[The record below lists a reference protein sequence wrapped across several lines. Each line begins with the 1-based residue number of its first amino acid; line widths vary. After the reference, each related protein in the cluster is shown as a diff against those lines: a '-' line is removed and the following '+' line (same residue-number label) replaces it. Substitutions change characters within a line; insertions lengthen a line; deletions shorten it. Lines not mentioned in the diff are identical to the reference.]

1 MLLCNQTSLPP
12 KLPFQYLKMITNN
25 FSDEHALGSGGSGVV
40 YKGRMSNGEF
50 VAVKKLQVSLPSF
63 QKQFENEV
71 YRLMYLNHP
80 NIVRL
85 RGYCYETQNI
95 CVEHNG
101 NFVFAEM
108 SERLLCL
115 QYYANG
121 SLADESSGLEW
132 DTRYNIIVEIC
143 YGLKYLH
150 EGKDKPVLHMDLKP
164 ANILLDNAM
173 KPKITDF
180 GLSRLLDQQ
189 QTISTSSRDG
199 TLGYMALE
207 YLHGGTVTAK
217 SDILSLGV
225 IILEVI
231 TGHKDY
237 PDVTRTSSERFV
249 ELTLDKWRSRNPL
262 NKSPGYI
269 PKIRRC
275 IEIGLA
281 CVNPERKG
289 RPSTGELIKLLQG
302 RMTLDE
308 LSAASRMEATCFPAD
323 LTAIH
328 EILEREGY
336 KEDEGVA
343 SELSFQMW
351 TDQMQE
357 TITHRKKGDDAF
369 QAGDFQAALDNFTEF
384 IDTGILVSPGVVNEG
399 LAAGNDASNAIATS
413 EVGGSAAVVTG
424 GGTIPPASPTRSTS
438 PSAQAAASSL
448 WRSSCIQKLYDGPRV
463 GSVERAAKRKAA
475 GSSSDGGARR
485 RPRTSSATRKKK
497 AKLQHVS
504 ELLGLLLQKTPMP
517 LTRGKVKQIA
527 RCCDLNVDA
536 ILEAVSQSSSSSPK
550 TRHG

>member
-1 MLLCNQTSLPP
+1 MQDNKMGGKSSKHDNNLAQDNNMGGESSKYDDNPERMLCDQTSLPP
-12 KLPFQYLKMITNN
+12 KLPFEYLKMITN

-50 VAVKKLQVSLPSF
+50 IAVKKLQLSLPRF

-71 YRLMYLNHP
+71 YHLMYLNHP

-85 RGYCYETQNI
+85 RGYCYDTQNVF
-95 CVEHNG
+95 VEHNG

-115 QYYANG
+115 QYYPNG
-121 SLADESSGLEW
+121 SLAGYISDESSGLEW
-132 DTRYNIIVEIC
+132 DTRYNIIVGIC

-150 EGKDKPVLHMDLKP
+150 EEKDKPVLHMDLKP

-199 TLGYMALE
+199 TLGYMAPE
-207 YLHGGTVTAK
+207 YLHA
-217 SDILSLGV
+217 
-225 IILEVI
+225 
-231 TGHKDY
+231 GHKDY
-237 PDVTRTSSERFV
+237 PDVTRTSSEKFM

-281 CVNPERKG
+281 CVNLERKG

-308 LSAASRMEATCFPAD
+308 IAASRMEATCFPPD

-336 KEDEGVA
+336 KPDEGPPN
-343 SELSFQMW
+343 ELSFQMW
-351 TDQMQE
+351 TDQMRE
-357 TITHRKKGDDAF
+357 TLIPKKKGDAAF
-369 QAGDFQAALDNFTEF
+369 RAGDFQVALDNFTEF
-384 IDTGILVSPGVVNEG
+384 IDNGVIISPVVYARRSLCYLMSDQPDAALQDLKIVEGIFEECIEKWPTALYIKEVAVSMLVNQRHRIATEMLDEASHLEEERRGNETFSFQTNEG
-399 LAAGNDASNAIATS
+399 FTFPKLS
-413 EVGGSAAVVTG
+413 SAA
-424 GGTIPPASPTRSTS
+424 
-438 PSAQAAASSL
+438 
-448 WRSSCIQKLYDGPRV
+448 
-463 GSVERAAKRKAA
+463 
-475 GSSSDGGARR
+475 
-485 RPRTSSATRKKK
+485 
-497 AKLQHVS
+497 
-504 ELLGLLLQKTPMP
+504 
-517 LTRGKVKQIA
+517 
-527 RCCDLNVDA
+527 
-536 ILEAVSQSSSSSPK
+536 
-550 TRHG
+550 

>member
-1 MLLCNQTSLPP
+1 
-12 KLPFQYLKMITNN
+12 
-25 FSDEHALGSGGSGVV
+25 
-40 YKGRMSNGEF
+40 MSNGEF

-108 SERLLCL
+108 SER
-115 QYYANG
+115 YNNSTRAYVAY
-121 SLADESSGLEW
+121 ESSGLEW

-384 IDTGILVSPGVVNEG
+384 IDTGILVSPVVYARRSLCYLMSDQLDAALQDLKIVEGIFEKCSYKWPTALYMEKIAVSMLDNQSPRSATEMLNEASHLEEERRGNETFSFQTNEG
-399 LAAGNDASNAIATS
+399 FTF
-413 EVGGSAAVVTG
+413 
-424 GGTIPPASPTRSTS
+424 P
-438 PSAQAAASSL
+438 
-448 WRSSCIQKLYDGPRV
+448 KL
-463 GSVERAAKRKAA
+463 
-475 GSSSDGGARR
+475 
-485 RPRTSSATRKKK
+485 
-497 AKLQHVS
+497 
-504 ELLGLLLQKTPMP
+504 
-517 LTRGKVKQIA
+517 
-527 RCCDLNVDA
+527 
-536 ILEAVSQSSSSSPK
+536 SQ
-550 TRHG
+550 